1 MTGGRVPASRSE
13 ITQEARR
20 ATEDRSQVSSL
31 TRREMDVM
39 AVLWDLGSATVAE
52 VNERLDD
59 DLAYNT
65 VLTILRILERKGL
78 AGREK
83 DGRAHRY
90 RPLLGRAEAGRS
102 ILGRLRDKVFS
113 GSAELLMTQ
122 LVTEEQLSPEAVR
135 RLQELLDQQLA
146 GADRPGQEEEE

>member
-1 MTGGRVPASRSE
+1 MST
-13 ITQEARR
+13 
-20 ATEDRSQVSSL
+20 L

-52 VNERLDD
+52 VRHRLDD

-78 AGREK
+78 AGRRK
-83 DGRAHRY
+83 HGRAHRY

-102 ILGRLRDKVFS
+102 VLERLRDKVFR

-122 LVTEEQLSPEAVR
+122 LVTEEELSPDAVR
-135 RLQELLDQQLA
+135 RLRGLLARQLA
-146 GADRPGQEEEE
+146 DEDRPEKEEEK

>member
-1 MTGGRVPASRSE
+1 MST
-13 ITQEARR
+13 
-20 ATEDRSQVSSL
+20 L

-39 AVLWDLGSATVAE
+39 AILWDRGSATVAE
-52 VNERLDD
+52 VRDRLDD

-78 AGREK
+78 AGRRK

-102 ILGRLRDKVFS
+102 VLERLRDKVFR

-122 LVTEEQLSPEAVR
+122 LVTEEELSPDAVR
-135 RLQELLDQQLA
+135 RLRGLLARQLA
-146 GADRPGQEEEE
+146 DEDRREKEEEK

>member
-1 MTGGRVPASRSE
+1 MST
-13 ITQEARR
+13 
-20 ATEDRSQVSSL
+20 L

-39 AVLWDLGSATVAE
+39 AVLWDRGSATVAE
-52 VNERLDD
+52 VRDRLDD

-78 AGREK
+78 AGRRK

-102 ILGRLRDKVFS
+102 VLERLRDKVFR

-122 LVTEEQLSPEAVR
+122 LVTEEELSPDAVR
-135 RLQELLDQQLA
+135 RLRGLLARQLA
-146 GADRPGQEEEE
+146 DEDRPEKEEEK